1 MSPAAE
7 ARGAAPRAV
16 GPAGPT
22 ERATIHRILVVVP
35 AYNEHSTVAQ
45 VVADIT
51 ALGHDCLVVDDGSTD
66 RTAEHARTA
75 GADVL
80 TLRTNRGVGGALQAG
95 FRYAVEH
102 GYDAVVQ
109 VDADGQHPVEHI
121 GDLLDAARSSGAHL
135 VVGNR
140 FHRPRSYPISV
151 PRRRL
156 IALFARLMTPHLG
169 FRPSDPTSGF
179 RVIRSPL
186 LEHFA
191 AQFPQHYLGDTVEA
205 TLAAASAGY
214 RIVEAP
220 VTMQQRTSGR
230 SPVSRRRAV
239 AGLLRAYC
247 AVLSMA
253 PASARARICDGSP
266 NAASPMHASAAT
278 DSSGHQPKGGSHDA
292 RAKSIAEPFKP
303 IALRRADTSS
313 VENCPIAATASATR
327 AHPQRS

>member
-1 MSPAAE
+1 MIRPMSPAAE
-7 ARGAAPRAV
+7 AIKCAPGAV
-16 GPAGPT
+16 GPVIPT
-22 ERATIHRILVVVP
+22 EQRTLGRILVVVP

-51 ALGHDCLVVDDGSTD
+51 RLGHDCLVVDDGSTD
-66 RTAEHARTA
+66 RTAEHARAA

-121 GDLLDAARSSGAHL
+121 GDLLEAAHHTGASL

-140 FHRPRSYPISV
+140 FHRPCSYPISF

-156 IALFARLMTPHLG
+156 IALFARLMSPHLG

-179 RVIRSPL
+179 RVIRTPL

-205 TLAAASAGY
+205 TLAAARVGY

-220 VTMQQRTSGR
+220 VTMQPRTSGR

-239 AGLLRAYC
+239 GGLLRAYR
-247 AVLSMA
+247 AVLSVTT
-253 PASARARICDGSP
+253 ASARARICDGSP
-266 NAASPMHASAAT
+266 STASPMHASAPT
-278 DSSGHQPKGGSHDA
+278 DSSGHQPNGGFHAA

-303 IALRRADTSS
+303 IALR
-313 VENCPIAATASATR
+313 
-327 AHPQRS
+327 